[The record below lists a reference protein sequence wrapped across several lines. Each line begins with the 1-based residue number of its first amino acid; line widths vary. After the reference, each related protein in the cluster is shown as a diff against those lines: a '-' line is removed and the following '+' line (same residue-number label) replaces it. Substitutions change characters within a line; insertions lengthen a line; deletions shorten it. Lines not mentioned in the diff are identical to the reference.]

1 MRGDGLLLRLLLQ
14 QQVELQADLLQADVG
29 LLQLK
34 TKWEDIVSI
43 FEMNTQVKHLHR
55 PPRC

>member
-1 MRGDGLLLRLLLQ
+1 MRGDGPLLRLLLQ

-43 FEMNTQVKHLHR
+43 
-55 PPRC
+55 C